1 MFGSKK
7 RAVRARIAQAALPA
21 EVSRFI
27 AEVVRRTRLRRAEQI
42 DVAGELVSHFAEGIA
57 AGRAERDLIAAYGD
71 PKSSARELRRSTIT
85 KRHALDRAIGGA
97 FKWSA
102 IAIAGSCALYLGYAT
117 VLRFRQPVISFDAAA
132 VVNAGMPKPGREG
145 RAFDLY
151 LERLSTAEGK
161 CVLIHENGDHKARL
175 RIEEAAPLIGF
186 DAVALSSLRTDLES
200 MRTVVDTLREM
211 RSRPV
216 FGLRVT
222 PDVWSD
228 PRLTTYFETSGTVFP
243 DSAPVLSGAL
253 IGSLLPHLSAVRA
266 GAKLVCADAALAAH
280 DGRADDFVTDIEAG
294 WAMAG
299 HAGETGFLISVL
311 VEFGTRD
318 LVLKTLVSA
327 IENHGEMLTDAQL
340 ARLDELVRQMDP
352 VASLVRAIESE
363 RATMHDL
370 VQRCYSDDGHGDGVL
385 LAYAYEQVLR
395 GLAGFGSVREDETQR
410 VLTQALGFLG
420 GPAAAT
426 AMPGRRELLAEYDA
440 HVDRLI
446 AAARAPVRSESLAE
460 ARACDAKIDARSG
473 TSLARTIVD
482 VVGPGVGR
490 AIGHSWGMRC
500 RIESAQ
506 AAIGIERFRRAN
518 GRFPATLA
526 ELNDFVGR
534 ELGASSDARAPWKY
548 ALVDGRPL
556 IYDCGIDGLDD
567 RAHTPLEPRPFD
579 EDAAAMPARMVSLSE
594 CTADGAFHVGP
605 PTQDGGGDTRRVK
618 SAIAADAPLDPSRPI
633 ADVETQGVLRTDG
646 DFIRVWWKSRASG
659 WGRVTPAAEQ

>member
-1 MFGSKK
+1 
-7 RAVRARIAQAALPA
+7 
-21 EVSRFI
+21 
-27 AEVVRRTRLRRAEQI
+27 
-42 DVAGELVSHFAEGIA
+42 
-57 AGRAERDLIAAYGD
+57 
-71 PKSSARELRRSTIT
+71 
-85 KRHALDRAIGGA
+85 
-97 FKWSA
+97 
-102 IAIAGSCALYLGYAT
+102 
-117 VLRFRQPVISFDAAA
+117 
-132 VVNAGMPKPGREG
+132 
-145 RAFDLY
+145 
-151 LERLSTAEGK
+151 
-161 CVLIHENGDHKARL
+161 
-175 RIEEAAPLIGF
+175 
-186 DAVALSSLRTDLES
+186 
-200 MRTVVDTLREM
+200 
-211 RSRPV
+211 
-216 FGLRVT
+216 
-222 PDVWSD
+222 
-228 PRLTTYFETSGTVFP
+228 
-243 DSAPVLSGAL
+243 
-253 IGSLLPHLSAVRA
+253 
-266 GAKLVCADAALAAH
+266 
-280 DGRADDFVTDIEAG
+280 
-294 WAMAG
+294 
-299 HAGETGFLISVL
+299 
-311 VEFGTRD
+311 
-318 LVLKTLVSA
+318 
-327 IENHGEMLTDAQL
+327 MLTDAQL

-395 GLAGFGSVREDETQR
+395 GLAGFSSVREDETQR

-482 VVGPGVGR
+482 VVAPGVGR

-526 ELNDFVGR
+526 ELSGFVGR
-534 ELGASSDARAPWKY
+534 NLGASSDVRAPWKY

-618 SAIAADAPLDPSRPI
+618 SAVAADAPLDPSRPI
-633 ADVETQGVLRTDG
+633 ADVETQGVLPRDG

-659 WGRVTPAAEQ
+659 WSRVTPAAEQ